1 MDSCAINRPV
11 QGYCALSPP
20 QGFAAAPPL
29 RALDPVP
36 ERDGG
41 MLWGLCMT
49 QTNFSAY
56 EIFTVIFTRI

>member
-1 MDSCAINRPV
+1 MDKSAINRPV

-20 QGFAAAPPL
+20 QGIKAAPPL

-41 MLWGLCMT
+41 MLTKSNM
-49 QTNFSAY
+49 SVY
-56 EIFTVIFTRI
+56 EITSVIFTHIWAG